1 MTEKLFKIVGLGE
14 ILWDLLPDGKR
25 LGGAPA
31 NFAYV
36 ANALGNDGII
46 LSRVGDDAPG
56 REILEELKAKNLST
70 GQIQIDADRPT
81 GGVSVSLEDGQPN
94 YKIHENS
101 AWDYMKLSDDWREI
115 ALETDAICFGSLAQR
130 TRASRHTI
138 REVVNLTKRLRIFDV
153 NLRQH
158 FFTSNIV
165 RKSLYVANVVKLN
178 QEELRVVAEMFE
190 IKKLNPV
197 KAAKDLISIFGLKLV
212 CITRGADGSLLVR
225 KNEFSEHAGLKIEVV
240 DAIGAG
246 DAFTA
251 ALAHGLLR
259 GWNLD
264 KINEFA
270 NRIGAFVASQTGAMP
285 DFPEEFLQ

>member
-25 LGGAPA
+25 LGGAPT

-46 LSRVGDDAPG
+46 LSRVGDDEPG
-56 REILEELKAKNLST
+56 REILEELRAKNLST
-70 GQIQIDADRPT
+70 EHIQIDANRQT
-81 GGVSVSLEDGQPN
+81 GAVSVSFKDGQPN
-94 YKIHENS
+94 YKIHEKS
-101 AWDYMKLSDDWREI
+101 AWDYMELSDDWREI
-115 ALETDAICFGSLAQR
+115 ALDADAICFGSLAQR

-178 QEELRVVAEMFE
+178 QEELRVVAEMFG

-212 CITRGADGSLLVR
+212 CITRGADGSLLIR
-225 KNEFSEHAGLKIEVV
+225 KNEFSEHAGLKIEVADTV
-240 DAIGAG
+240 GAG

-259 GWNLD
+259 GWSLD
-264 KINEFA
+264 KINEFT
-270 NRIGAFVASQTGAMP
+270 NRVGAFVASQTGAMP
-285 DFPEEFLQ
+285 VFPEDFLP

>member
-25 LGGAPA
+25 LGGAPT

-46 LSRVGDDAPG
+46 LSRVGDDEPG
-56 REILEELKAKNLST
+56 REILEELRAKNLST
-70 GQIQIDADRPT
+70 EHIQIDANRQT
-81 GGVSVSLEDGQPN
+81 GAVSVSFKDGQPN
-94 YKIHENS
+94 YKIHEKS
-101 AWDYMKLSDDWREI
+101 AWDYMELSDDWREI
-115 ALETDAICFGSLAQR
+115 ALDADAICFGSLAQR

-178 QEELRVVAEMFE
+178 QEELRVVAEMFG

-212 CITRGADGSLLVR
+212 CITRGVDGSLLIR
-225 KNEFSEHAGLKIEVV
+225 KNEFSEHAGLKIVV
-240 DAIGAG
+240 ADTVGAG

-259 GWNLD
+259 GWSLD
-264 KINEFA
+264 KINEFT
-270 NRIGAFVASQTGAMP
+270 NRVGAFVASQTGAMP
-285 DFPEEFLQ
+285 VFPEDFLP